1 MQDQCISPLDRL
13 DGYPH
18 VRIEKTLIVWQC
30 TIYQQPSPPAIGTGD
45 TAAEAITN
53 AVGIAD
59 QRELAAISN
68 PENPQAVELS
78 RPRRHDKHNLLDAST
93 LAAFEEAF
101 WERVNKDGPTVRP
114 ELGPCWLWT
123 GGFSQNYGLLRIG
136 GRAIRAS
143 RVSWIL
149 ANRRY
154 PNGPLIM
161 HACDNPPCDQ
171 RALGQWC
178 AEEGKNPEGE
188 PTEARSCIRNVRS
201 RIVPL
206 RLYRKIQKAPASAG
220 VFFCAASS
228 ECPTVPAMAALN
240 PAAMPSSRRAHV
252 AFSIAA
258 SRRQA
263 TAPAMSAA
271 TPGSGTT
278 SPSQ

>member
-13 DGYPH
+13 DGYSH

-45 TAAEAITN
+45 TADEAIAN
-53 AVGIAD
+53 VVASAD
-59 QRELAAISN
+59 QRELAELS
-68 PENPQAVELS
+68 NPQAVKSS
-78 RPRRHDKHNLLDAST
+78 RPRRHEKHNLLDAST

-123 GGFSQNYGLLRIG
+123 GGLSQGYGLLRIG

-161 HACDNPPCDQ
+161 HACDNPPCV
-171 RALGQWC
+171 
-178 AEEGKNPEGE
+178 NP
-188 PTEARSCIRNVRS
+188 SH
-201 RIVPL
+201 L
-206 RLYRKIQKAPASAG
+206 
-220 VFFCAASS
+220 
-228 ECPTVPAMAALN
+228 
-240 PAAMPSSRRAHV
+240 
-252 AFSIAA
+252 
-258 SRRQA
+258 
-263 TAPAMSAA
+263 
-271 TPGSGTT
+271 TPGTHHENSQDMVMKGRWVNGAQKRERTRKANRQRLVLASEMSGAV
-278 SPSQ
+278 